1 MKKKK
6 GNFTTLL
13 LILVLL
19 SGLSLLLYPSVSDYW
34 NSFHQTRDIATYAE
48 EVANLNQDQYDE
60 IWAATKAYNA
70 SLAERDNAYLL
81 SDAQKEEYA
90 RLLDISGLGI
100 MGYIEIPEIDVSLPV
115 YHGTEESVL
124 QIAVGHLDWS
134 SLPVGGES
142 THCVLSGHRGLPS
155 AKLFTNLDKLRE
167 GDIFLLRILDEVLTY
182 EVDQILIVEPQ
193 EVGALQI
200 VEGQDYCTLVTCTPY
215 GINTHRLL
223 VRGHRIDNVEEA
235 KTVRVTADAVQI
247 EPLLVAPIVA
257 IPILLLLLI
266 LLLLPKR
273 PKTKHGGDADEDLW
287 QLSNN
292 NAEIRRLKGRI
303 EELTRHKE
311 AAYVGWEF
319 EGGTVEINR
328 EANRLQIYFEG
339 KPDATV
345 RDELKSNGFRWS
357 PKAEAWQR
365 QLNDTTI
372 RVTDRIK
379 CIQPLSGEKPSALQ
393 LAARREKEKPSI
405 RAQLQA
411 SKAEQGQKPPARE
424 KSKGLEVE

>member
-6 GNFTTLL
+6 GNYITLL
-13 LILVLL
+13 LFLILLA
-19 SGLSLLLYPSVSDYW
+19 GLSLLLYPSVSDYW
-34 NSFHQTRDIATYAE
+34 NSLHQTRAIATYAE

-60 IWAATKAYNA
+60 IWAAAESYNA
-70 SLAERDNAYLL
+70 SLTDRVNAYLL
-81 SDAQKEEYA
+81 SDAQKEEYQQ
-90 RLLDISGLGI
+90 LLNVSGLGV
-100 MGYIEIPEIDVSLPV
+100 MGYIEIPSIDCSLPI

-124 QIAVGHLDWS
+124 QIAVGHLEWS

-235 KTVRVTADAVQI
+235 KTVRVTADAIQI
-247 EPLLVAPIVA
+247 EPLLVAPVVA

-266 LLLLPKR
+266 LLLLPKQPR
-273 PKTKHGGDADEDLW
+273 KEHGGEADEED
-287 QLSNN
+287 
-292 NAEIRRLKGRI
+292 
-303 EELTRHKE
+303 
-311 AAYVGWEF
+311 
-319 EGGTVEINR
+319 
-328 EANRLQIYFEG
+328 
-339 KPDATV
+339 
-345 RDELKSNGFRWS
+345 
-357 PKAEAWQR
+357 
-365 QLNDTTI
+365 
-372 RVTDRIK
+372 
-379 CIQPLSGEKPSALQ
+379 
-393 LAARREKEKPSI
+393 
-405 RAQLQA
+405 
-411 SKAEQGQKPPARE
+411 
-424 KSKGLEVE
+424 